1 MEIIELKNL
10 ITEINKNKHKSCWI
24 CSKVE
29 WRQGE
34 ILSKLKTLIELQNL
48 NKGGKI
54 DWEISGQEPLVP
66 FFFLKLVLIPLEA
79 QSYVTFFLVNLPL

>member
-24 CSKVE
+24 CSNVE
-29 WRQGE
+29 WRQEE

-54 DWEISGQEPLVP
+54 DWKISGQEPLVH
-66 FFFLKLVLIPLEA
+66 FFFKLVFILLEA
-79 QSYVTFFLVNLPL
+79 QSYVTFSLVNLPL